1 MSLLIMHPIKK
12 IKEEHVIIKRF
23 LKEIESS
30 ITNKINRESL
40 LNLLRKFESF
50 WSQHEEK
57 EERFFNTISNLEND
71 FLYHKTIITDHKNLR
86 GHWKILINYIKNKPD
101 LDLQI
106 ALETDGKMFLDKF
119 QEHLAHEGKYLSY
132 NFRKA

>member
-1 MSLLIMHPIKK
+1 MHPVKK
-12 IKEEHVIIKRF
+12 VKEEHVIIKRF

-30 ITNKINRESL
+30 IKNKINRESL
-40 LNLLRKFESF
+40 LSLLRKFESF

-57 EERFFNTISNLEND
+57 EEKFFKTISTIESD
-71 FLYHKTIITDHKNLR
+71 FPYHRTIIADHEDLR
-86 GHWKILINYIKNKPD
+86 GHWKVILDYLKNKPD
-101 LDLQI
+101 LELQI

-119 QEHLAHEGKYLSY
+119 QEHIALEERYLSE

>member
-1 MSLLIMHPIKK
+1 MHPIKK

-23 LKEIESS
+23 LREIESS
-30 ITNKINRESL
+30 IRNKINRESL

-57 EERFFNTISNLEND
+57 EERFFNTISTLESD
-71 FLYHKTIITDHKNLR
+71 FPYHKTIITNHKNLR
-86 GHWKILINYIKNKPD
+86 GHWKVLINYLKNKPD
-101 LDLQI
+101 LELQI
-106 ALETDGKMFLDKF
+106 ALETDGKMFLNKF
-119 QEHLAHEGKYLSY
+119 QEHVAYEEKYLSE